1 MNALLNTIINME
13 QIPGEPFLMNCLQ
26 ENITFTIGDKIIKK
40 GRLLLFKR
48 AHYFIHFSLLTE
60 KNTRENLEI
69 PIPFNIE
76 DHSDEGLIY
85 FDYRLSSLRV
95 KSLPPIPEKLSSIYL
110 DKILEI
116 SK

>member
-1 MNALLNTIINME
+1 ME
-13 QIPGEPFLMNCLQ
+13 QIPSEPFLMSCLQ
-26 ENITFTIGDKIIKK
+26 EIVTFTIGDKILKR

-48 AHYFIHFSLLTE
+48 AHYFIHFSLMTE

-76 DHSDEGLIY
+76 DYSDEGLIY
-85 FDYRLSSLRV
+85 FDYRLNSLKV
-95 KSLPPIPEKLSSIYL
+95 KNLPPIPEKINSLYL

-116 SK
+116 SKQ